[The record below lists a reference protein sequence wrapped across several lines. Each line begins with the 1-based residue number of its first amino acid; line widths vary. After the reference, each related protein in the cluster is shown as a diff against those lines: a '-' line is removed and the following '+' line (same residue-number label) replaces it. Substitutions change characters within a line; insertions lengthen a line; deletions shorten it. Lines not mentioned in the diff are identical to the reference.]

1 MDHQCKQTAVS
12 ELFGQASIDHNKEK
26 TALQSFPLFATFF
39 MFFYA
44 WPLWLTNG
52 PPLISTRP
60 PKASDIIHILIP
72 RWFHVMSYLFLQPG
86 SGSNNM
92 VLDSKALKCRKKY
105 TCLWKLCKWIVYY
118 VCPCKY
124 YKQKECKMHTICL
137 KSAKILAWHISVSYR
152 KVGQGRNKQ
161 RRLLFLLALPCRQG
175 TKKRRYLIFPRAGQT
190 GTLE

>member
-1 MDHQCKQTAVS
+1 
-12 ELFGQASIDHNKEK
+12 
-26 TALQSFPLFATFF
+26 
-39 MFFYA
+39 
-44 WPLWLTNG
+44 
-52 PPLISTRP
+52 
-60 PKASDIIHILIP
+60 
-72 RWFHVMSYLFLQPG
+72 MSYLFLQPG

-137 KSAKILAWHISVSYR
+137 KSARVSYR

-161 RRLLFLLALPCRQG
+161 RRLLFPLALTCRQG
-175 TKKRRYLIFPRAGQT
+175 TKKGGTWFSLEQVRPALLNKTIVGMEFILRVFLFWSSWIFLLKYTKLYRTRIDDITIFCGK
-190 GTLE
+190 